1 MKWGIF
7 VREKTMKDF
16 IKTMPKIELHCH
28 LDGSMNLEATRKLL
42 LDKGECYSLQHLRE
56 LLEAPQDCESLAE
69 YLKRFDLPIRCI
81 QTKEGLRQSAKSVAL
96 DAVAEQVKYLEVR
109 FAPSFSTAEGL
120 SICEVLESVQTGLK
134 EAEQEADI
142 KTGIIVCGMRNLD
155 METNLNMLKQSA
167 ELFGAGVVACDLAGD
182 EKAYPTKNFVEFF
195 QTAKKIG
202 MPFTIHSGECGSIEN
217 IKVAL
222 ELGAK
227 RLGHGIAM
235 GRNLELMKT
244 CGKLKV
250 GVELCPTSN
259 LQTKALTDFRDY
271 PIRSFIAA
279 GIPISINTDNRT
291 VSGTT
296 STREFEK
303 VTHQFELTKEELR
316 KIYIDSVEMSFAT
329 DEVKHELL
337 KRW

>member
-1 MKWGIF
+1 
-7 VREKTMKDF
+7 MKDF
-16 IKTMPKIELHCH
+16 IKIMPKIELHCH

-42 LDKGECYSLQHLRE
+42 MDRGETYSLKHLQE
-56 LLEAPQDCESLAE
+56 LLQAPQDCESLAE

-81 QTKEGLRQSAKSVAL
+81 QTKEGLRQSAKGVAL
-96 DAVAEQVKYLEVR
+96 DAAAENITYLEVR
-109 FAPSFSTAEGL
+109 FAPSFSMAEGL
-120 SICEVLESVQTGLK
+120 SICEILESVQQGLK
-134 EAEQEADI
+134 EAEKEADI

-155 METNLNMLKQSA
+155 METNLKMLKESA

-182 EKAYPTKNFVEFF
+182 EKAYPTKDFTEFF
-195 QTAKKIG
+195 QTAKKMGI
-202 MPFTIHSGECGSIEN
+202 PFTIHSGECGSVEN

-235 GRNLELMKT
+235 SRDLDLMKE
-244 CGKLKV
+244 CARIKV

-259 LQTKALTDFRDY
+259 LQTKALNDFRDY

-279 GIPISINTDNRT
+279 GVPVSINTDNRT

-296 STREFEK
+296 STAEFEK
-303 VTHQFELTKEELR
+303 VTHQFALTKEELR
-316 KIYIDSVEMSFAT
+316 KIYVDSVEMSFAT